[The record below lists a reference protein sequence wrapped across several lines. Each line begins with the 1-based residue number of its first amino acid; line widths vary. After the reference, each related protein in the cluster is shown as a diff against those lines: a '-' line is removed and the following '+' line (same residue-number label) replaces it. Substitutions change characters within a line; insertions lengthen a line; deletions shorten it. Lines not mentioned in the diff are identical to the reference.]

1 MKVVVARV
9 TDPGHVSRFL
19 LEDLLNQ
26 HPSISR
32 EVFSG
37 EVNVHILVNNG
48 IRQLLRLAFDVF
60 L

>member
-1 MKVVVARV
+1 MKIVVTSM
-9 TDPGHVSRFL
+9 TDPGHASGFL

-37 EVNVHILVNNG
+37 EVNVHILVKN
-48 IRQLLRLAFDVF
+48 
-60 L
+60 